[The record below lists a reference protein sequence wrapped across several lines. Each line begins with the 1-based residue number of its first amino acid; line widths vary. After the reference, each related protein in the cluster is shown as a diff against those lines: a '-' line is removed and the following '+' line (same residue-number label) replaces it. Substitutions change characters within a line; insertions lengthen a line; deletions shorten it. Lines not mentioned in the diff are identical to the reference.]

1 MPDAYVFRRKK
12 RIRLPIVV
20 AASLATL
27 VLVVGALW
35 VFGVF
40 GSGGDPQAPLD
51 DALPGSRLDAVS
63 GLSDLSYG
71 TEADAV
77 WKTTQKLLA
86 SGFFLQTRCSLA
98 TKDGKTPFQSSEL
111 LSASDQLLRLQ
122 HELEQD
128 RLASFHELREA
139 FADAFVGSDGLV
151 RPFSPTV
158 VDSLASPADSL
169 LYARLCAE
177 GYARWK
183 DARLLSA
190 CRATSDALLAG
201 LDEVGLLSADR
212 LAVLPSPAPTPT
224 DIPDETPTPGPTST
238 PLPTPTPRPVR
249 TLAVLGLSQADF
261 EAMRLLALL
270 DARWTPVLAAH
281 LAVVEGGFLGED
293 LPLYAEAYSSAD
305 SGYLPFTGA
314 RPLIDTRESML
325 VLLHLAEVGR
335 ADPRGVAWLRRQV
348 MDVRAV
354 YVSYELA
361 TGAPASPE
369 ECVPAY
375 AVAARIARLLGD
387 RSLYLAALDRIR
399 WNLATDPNSAAFGA
413 VFRKDA
419 DARVHLV
426 AADELW
432 AMLALE

>member
-12 RIRLPIVV
+12 KFRPLTVV
-20 AASLATL
+20 AVSVAVLAL
-27 VLVVGALW
+27 VAGALW
-35 VFGVF
+35 IAGVF
-40 GSGGDPQAPLD
+40 SPEGSLPAALD
-51 DALPGSRLDAVS
+51 DALPGSRLDAAA
-63 GLSDLSYG
+63 GLSELSFG

-77 WKTTQKLLA
+77 WKTTKKLLA
-86 SGFFLQTRCSLA
+86 SGLFLQTRVSLA
-98 TKDGKTPFQSSEL
+98 TKDGKTPFQSSAL
-111 LSASDQLLRLQ
+111 LSASDQLLLLQ

-128 RLASFHELREA
+128 RRSSFHELQEA
-139 FADAFVGSDGLV
+139 FADAFVGADGLV
-151 RPFSPTV
+151 RPFAPASS
-158 VDSLASPADSL
+158 DRLASPADSL
-169 LYARLCAE
+169 LYARLCVE

-183 DARLLSA
+183 DDRLLTA
-190 CRATSDALLAG
+190 CRATSDALLAS

-212 LAVLPSPAPTPT
+212 VAVLPSPAPTPT
-224 DIPDETPTPGPTST
+224 DIPDETPTPGPTFT
-238 PLPTPTPRPVR
+238 PPPTPTPGPVR

-270 DARWTPVLAAH
+270 DARWTPVLTAH

-293 LPLYAEAYSSAD
+293 LPLYAEAYSSAE

-314 RPLIDTRESML
+314 SPRIDTTESML

-354 YVSYELA
+354 YASYELA
-361 TGAPASPE
+361 TGAPASME

-387 RSLYLAALDRIR
+387 RDLYLAALDRIR
-399 WNLATDPNSAAFGA
+399 WNLATDPNSAAIGA

-419 DARVHLV
+419 AARVHLV